1 MQVGEPPKLSGK
13 YRNIISFDN
22 SQHHLQTIL
31 CGGTT
36 VSVCC
41 ESGSHVLLWHIAAQ
55 ITFPLTIF
63 KEGAENVFLQL
74 KDIFKSNK
82 HVVHC
87 LSKALSDR
95 K

>member
-13 YRNIISFDN
+13 YRDIISFDN
-22 SQHHLQTIL
+22 SHHYLTTIL

-36 VSVCC
+36 VPVCC

-74 KDIFKSNK
+74 TDIC
-82 HVVHC
+82 HI
-87 LSKALSDR
+87 
-95 K
+95 

>member
-1 MQVGEPPKLSGK
+1 
-13 YRNIISFDN
+13 
-22 SQHHLQTIL
+22 L

-74 KDIFKSNK
+74 KDIF
-82 HVVHC
+82 
-87 LSKALSDR
+87 
-95 K
+95 